1 VILVTGATGL
11 LGSHLITALLLQ
23 NKKVRAL
30 YRNKSKIESTRQIL
44 SYYTNDAEKYFS
56 QIEWYEADITDYFS
70 LQDAFKGITD
80 VYHCAGLVSFDENDS
95 KQLYAINAEGT
106 AHVINTCL
114 DKGIQKYCHVS
125 SVATLQVQ
133 THKKYID
140 ELSVWKTASGN
151 SSYAITKYR
160 GEFEAWRGA
169 AEGLNVLVV
178 NPSVILGTGCWGQS
192 STQLISRC
200 YKGLPVYTEGITG
213 YVDVRDVVTCMIK
226 LMDENKFG
234 QRYILNSENCSFK
247 EVTHH
252 LQKNFGKPI
261 SKIKA
266 GKFLLNAALVG
277 DILRRIIT
285 RKKPTITKSM
295 VQSAQ
300 SKSYYDNTKVCK
312 ELDFQFRSAHESL
325 TYVANLYK
333 KMLKSEVRIIKAN
346 TIW

>member
-1 VILVTGATGL
+1 VILVTGTTGL
-11 LGSHLITALLLQ
+11 LGSHLTAALLLQ

-30 YRNKSKIESTRQIL
+30 YRDKSKIENTRQIL
-44 SYYTNDAEKYFS
+44 SYYTNDADKYFA
-56 QIEWYEADITDYFS
+56 QIEWFEADVTDYFS
-70 LQDAFKGITD
+70 LQEAFTGVTE
-80 VYHCAGLVSFDENDS
+80 VYHCAGLVSFDERDS

-114 DKGIQKYCHVS
+114 EKGVQKFCHVS

-140 ELSVWKTASGN
+140 EFSVWKTASGN

-178 NPSVILGTGCWGQS
+178 NPSVILGAGCWGQS
-192 STQLISRC
+192 SSQLITRC

-213 YVDVRDVVTCMIK
+213 YVDVRDVAICMIR

-234 QRYILNSENCSFK
+234 QRYILNAENYSFK
-247 EVTHH
+247 EITHQ
-252 LQKNFGKPI
+252 LQKNFGKPT

-266 GKFLLNAALVG
+266 GKFLLNAALVA
-277 DILRRIIT
+277 DTIKSLFTQKRPIIN
-285 RKKPTITKSM
+285 KSM
-295 VQSAQ
+295 IQTVL
-300 SKSYYDNTKVCK
+300 SKSYYDNTKVCTA
-312 ELDFQFRSAHESL
+312 LDFKFRAVEESL
-325 TYVANLYK
+325 AYVTDLYK
-333 KMLKSEVRIIKAN
+333 SEHGK
-346 TIW
+346 